1 MSDVEVTIKIPEK
14 VYKYIQVT
22 GAISAL
28 DIQQVANAIF
38 DGVLSPNTDKY
49 DGKTNGDMIKALFP
63 NAEFDNA
70 MPFTDGRWET
80 IELDTENKTK
90 ATYKPTRLRT
100 YAEWWN
106 APYKAKNEV
115 KKEKT
120 DVNKEKED
128 SDIEE
133 ER

>member
-1 MSDVEVTIKIPEK
+1 
-14 VYKYIQVT
+14 
-22 GAISAL
+22 
-28 DIQQVANAIF
+28 
-38 DGVLSPNTDKY
+38 
-49 DGKTNGDMIKALFP
+49 MIKALFP

-80 IELDTENKTK
+80 IELDAENKTK
-90 ATYKPTRLRT
+90 ATYKPTQLRT

-106 APYKAKNEV
+106 APYKAENEV

-120 DVNKEKED
+120 DANEEKED
-128 SDIEE
+128 TDIEE